1 MLSELRRH
9 SLALRWLVTLK
20 DHGDVPGEIQV
31 AAGEAYAKLE
41 ELRRKF
47 YQPEAIERSIAEAW
61 ADADAS

>member
-1 MLSELRRH
+1 
-9 SLALRWLVTLK
+9 LRWLVTLK

-31 AAGEAYAKLE
+31 AASEAYAKLK

-61 ADADAS
+61 ASGVDAP